1 MSVNLENLQSLID
14 ELKPLNAQ
22 LVAVSKT
29 KSTAEIVQV
38 YEKGQRIFGENY
50 VQELEEKYKA
60 LPKDI
65 KWHFI
70 GHLQH
75 NKVKQ
80 IAPFISLI
88 HGVDS
93 IKLLEEI
100 NKQGRKNNR
109 VINCL
114 LQVYIAKE
122 DTKFGLEFDECKSIV
137 EWLITS
143 AMKNI
148 KIMGLM
154 GMASNTSDVKQI
166 KTEFKSLATFYSS
179 IKKQYDLSI
188 LSMGMTSDYKIA
200 LACGSNMVRIG
211 SAIFGS
217 REGDGL

>member
-29 KSTAEIVQV
+29 KSTVEIVQV

-143 AMKNI
+143 TMKNI

-188 LSMGMTSDYKIA
+188 ISMGMTSDYKIA

-217 REGDGL
+217 REGSL

>member
-14 ELKPLNAQ
+14 ELKPFNAQ

-143 AMKNI
+143 TMKNI

-200 LACGSNMVRIG
+200 LSCSSNMVRIG

-217 REGDGL
+217 RDGGL

>member
-143 AMKNI
+143 TMKNI

-200 LACGSNMVRIG
+200 LSCSSNMVRIG

-217 REGDGL
+217 RDGGL